1 MRRMNIAFAAILL
14 AVPTHALAQHQAT
27 AALAITDPRG
37 ELDDNTD
44 TGFGFTGSY
53 LYAFGRSRTVAI
65 GVTGAFQSYGRT
77 GRRAAI
83 SSTIPDITVDIE
95 TSNNTTFLQGAM
107 QLKAPTGVVQPYLQG
122 TAGYGWF
129 FTTTALEDPL
139 TDRTVLTDTNQS
151 DGTWIWGGGGGL
163 LVRVY
168 EAERGATLSAYER
181 VGGEERDP
189 VRAYVDAGARWLA
202 GEEVEYLKE
211 GTLVT
216 DQGEFDIDPRLARS
230 DIELVQYQIGLT
242 VEF

>member
-1 MRRMNIAFAAILL
+1 
-14 AVPTHALAQHQAT
+14 V
-27 AALAITDPRG
+27 
-37 ELDDNTD
+37 
-44 TGFGFTGSY
+44 
-53 LYAFGRSRTVAI
+53 
-65 GVTGAFQSYGRT
+65 
-77 GRRAAI
+77 
-83 SSTIPDITVDIE
+83 
-95 TSNNTTFLQGAM
+95 
-107 QLKAPTGVVQPYLQG
+107 QLKAPTGVIQPYLQG
-122 TAGYGWF
+122 TAGSGWF

-163 LVRVY
+163 RVRVY
-168 EAERGATLSAYER
+168 EAKRGSTLSAYER
-181 VGGEERDP
+181 VGTEERDP